1 MARGASGHAQL
12 LHLALFIFHVLRSP
26 DFVVKPCSAG
36 YYTPMSLTDNWP
48 IKLAIVVILAFVG
61 AGAYY
66 AIKAGEHMS
75 LSKQMIPI
83 LTEKYRAPTEDAWK
97 KAHAEL
103 NIPYTERRRF
113 TTEEMKR
120 YIAKWEADKQQ
131 KLSPAAEAPR

>member
-1 MARGASGHAQL
+1 MAL
-12 LHLALFIFHVLRSP
+12 L
-26 DFVVKPCSAG
+26 
-36 YYTPMSLTDNWP
+36 DNWP
-48 IKLAIVVILAFVG
+48 IKLAFVVILAFVA

-66 AIKAGEHMS
+66 AVKAGEHMS

-103 NIPYTERRRF
+103 GIPYTERRRF

-120 YIAKWEADKQQ
+120 YVAKWEADKQQ
-131 KLSPAAEAPR
+131 KLHPQPAPPLQ